1 MTGFTLCYIAI
12 FVLESTIAWMYF
24 EALFENRRNRYVT
37 AVLYI
42 IGYLTLF
49 LVSRFENSLAN
60 TAAFFLVNIIIV
72 VCLYNCKAAFAILH
86 CAFLTFVMC
95 ITEVLVAL
103 ALEHYTGSYDA
114 FRHSF
119 TAMIA
124 AASISKIFYLLISAV
139 ASKLFGPDKTKGNSA
154 VYTFLLCILPVISIV
169 ITLTLVHVGLNCELI
184 GIMDM
189 LMSASALLLLV
200 LNIVVLLVYRY
211 IQKVNQT
218 NAELKIANIRE
229 QASAEYYEML
239 KTQYESQRIL
249 IHDIKGHLSA
259 IKDLADESN
268 SERIATY
275 VEKLQDSQALS
286 SRIQF
291 CPEPVLNAILM
302 RYNEKCHEMSV
313 KFMCDIRT
321 GVSFLDDVSMTA
333 LFENLLSNAV
343 DAAVRVLGGYV
354 ELSICIPAGPK
365 ESIVINVVNSCKE
378 SPPRNENGELETKKH
393 DRISHGFGMKSIVR
407 IVDKYSG
414 SMKTYFD
421 NATCEFHVVIC
432 FPKT

>member
-1 MTGFTLCYIAI
+1 MTSFTLCYIAI
-12 FVLESTIAWMYF
+12 FIIEAVIAWMYF
-24 EALFENRRNRYVT
+24 EALFENKRSRCVT
-37 AVLYI
+37 TALYI
-42 IGYLTLF
+42 IGYLSLF
-49 LVSRFENSLAN
+49 FVSRLENSLAN
-60 TAAFFLVNIIIV
+60 TVAFFLVNIIIAI
-72 VCLYNCKAAFAILH
+72 CLYNCKAAIAILH

-95 ITEVLVAL
+95 ITEVMVAL
-103 ALEHYTGSYDA
+103 SLEHYTGSYDA

-119 TAMIA
+119 TAMLA
-124 AASISKIFYLLISAV
+124 AASISKIVYLLISAV
-139 ASKLFGPDKTKGNSA
+139 ASKLLGPDKTKGNSA
-154 VYTFLLCILPVISIV
+154 SYTVLLCILPVISIV
-169 ITLTLVHVGLNCELI
+169 ITLTLVYVGLNCELI

-259 IKDLADESN
+259 IKDLADESK

-291 CPEPVLNAILM
+291 CPESVLNAILM
-302 RYNEKCHEMSV
+302 RYNEMCQEQNV
-313 KFMCDIRT
+313 KFLCDIRAS
-321 GVSFLDDVSMTA
+321 VDFLDDASITS
-333 LFENLLSNAV
+333 LFENLLSNAFE
-343 DAAVRVLGGYV
+343 AASKAVGGYI
-354 ELSICIPAGPK
+354 ELSISSPSGADANT
-365 ESIVINVVNSCKE
+365 VVTVVNSCDKQI
-378 SPPRNENGELETKKH
+378 RHNINGELETTKPDKS
-393 DRISHGFGMKSIVR
+393 SHGYGMKSIARVIR
-407 IVDKYSG
+407 EYRG

-421 NATCEFHVVIC
+421 ESANEFHVVLC
-432 FPKT
+432 FDG

>member
-95 ITEVLVAL
+95 ITEVMVAL

-114 FRHSF
+114 FRHSL

-259 IKDLADESN
+259 IKDLADESK

-291 CPEPVLNAILM
+291 CPESVLNAILM
-302 RYNEKCHEMSV
+302 RYNEMCQEQNV
-313 KFMCDIRT
+313 KFLCDIRAS
-321 GVSFLDDVSMTA
+321 VDFLDDASITS
-333 LFENLLSNAV
+333 LFENLLSNAFE
-343 DAAVRVLGGYV
+343 AASKAVGGYI
-354 ELSICIPAGPK
+354 ELSISSPSGADANT
-365 ESIVINVVNSCKE
+365 VVTVVNSCDKQI
-378 SPPRNENGELETKKH
+378 RHNINGELETTKPDKS
-393 DRISHGFGMKSIVR
+393 SHGYGMKSIARVIR
-407 IVDKYSG
+407 EYRG

-421 NATCEFHVVIC
+421 ESANEFHVVLC
-432 FPKT
+432 FDG